1 VQTREQNQKTKDVRS
16 SNIIAARA
24 VADAVRT
31 SLGPR
36 GMDKMI
42 QKAKGDVVIT
52 NDGATI
58 LKQMDLR
65 HPCAKMLVDL
75 AKAQDV
81 EVGDG
86 TTTVTVLA
94 GALLAGCQDLL
105 AKGIHPTTIAEGYQR
120 AAECS
125 INILRS
131 ISEKV
136 DLSNRESLIQNA
148 KTSLNSK
155 IVSQYSNILAPLAVD
170 SVLKVIDPK
179 TATNVDLNDIK
190 IVKLLGGTIDDTELV
205 EGLVFNQ
212 QVSHAAGG
220 PTRIEKAKVALIQ
233 FQLSSPKTSMDGKII
248 MENYQALDRVLKQER
263 MYILDLCKKIKKE
276 GCNVLLIQKS
286 ILRDAVSDM
295 SLQYL
300 AKLGIMVIKDIER
313 EDVEFISKTLGC
325 IPIASIEAFNSAKL
339 GLANLVEEINT
350 PGGKVVK
357 VTGVPNSNNIVT
369 VVVRGSTSAIVD
381 EAERSFHDALCV
393 VRSLVKERYLVVGG
407 SAPEIEVTLGLEAES
422 KKRTG
427 LDSFIFRRFG
437 EAFEVIPYTLAEN
450 AGLHPIAIVTDLRAK
465 HVGGFKTYGINIKKG
480 IVSDM
485 KELGVVQPLLVT
497 TSAIKLATET
507 VAMILK
513 IDDVILVRGF

>member
-1 VQTREQNQKTKDVRS
+1 
-16 SNIIAARA
+16 
-24 VADAVRT
+24 
-31 SLGPR
+31 
-36 GMDKMI
+36 MDKMI
-42 QKAKGDVVIT
+42 MKSKGDVVIT

-58 LKQMDLR
+58 LKQMELA

-120 AAECS
+120 AAQAAIE
-125 INILRS
+125 ILRGCA
-131 ISEKV
+131 EKV
-136 DLSNRESLIQNA
+136 DLSDRDRLIQNA

-155 IVSQYSNILAPLAVD
+155 IVSQYSDILAPLAVD
-170 SVLKVIDPK
+170 AVLKVIDIK

-190 IVKLLGGTIDDTELV
+190 IVKLLGGTIDDAHLV
-205 EGLVFNQ
+205 EGLVFDQ
-212 QVSHAAGG
+212 PASHAAGG
-220 PTRIEKAKVALIQ
+220 PTTIEKAKIGLIQ
-233 FQLSSPKTSMDGKII
+233 FQLSPPKTAMDGKII
-248 MENYQALDRVLKQER
+248 MDNYQALDRVLKQER
-263 MYILDLCKKIKKE
+263 LYILDMCKKIKKE

-286 ILRDAVSDM
+286 ILRDAVNDM
-295 SLQYL
+295 ALQYL
-300 AKLGIMVIKDIER
+300 AKLGVMVVRDIER
-313 EDVEFISKTLGC
+313 DDVEFISRTLGC
-325 IPIASIEAFNSAKL
+325 IPIASIEAFQASKL
-339 GLANLVEEINT
+339 GSADLVDEISS

-357 VTGVPNSNNIVT
+357 ITGVPNSSNMVT
-369 VVVRGSTSAIVD
+369 VVVRGSTAPIVD

-393 VRSLVKERYLVVGG
+393 VRSLVKEKFLIVGG
-407 SAPEIEVTLGLEAES
+407 SAPEIEVALGLEAEA
-422 KKRTG
+422 KIRTG
-427 LDSFIFRRFG
+427 MDSFIFRRFG

-465 HVGGFKTYGINIKKG
+465 HAAGLKTHGINIKKG
-480 IVSDM
+480 TISDM

-507 VAMILK
+507 VAMIMK
-513 IDDVILVRGF
+513 IDDVILCRGF